1 MMDSDG
7 PRPVDQT
14 LPGQAFLPG
23 LTFSQAEV
31 NFILGHSLRSLY
43 EDLLNVPVPEHLK
56 MLLDQLE
63 ERDRDQNLGG

>member
-7 PRPVDQT
+7 PRPVDRT
-14 LPGQAFLPG
+14 LPG

-43 EDLLNVPVPEHLK
+43 EDLLNVPIPEHLK
-56 MLLDQLE
+56 KLSDQLE